1 MRAVAV
7 LCLLMLLSACSTEP
21 VLTAAVPG
29 DPPEVIQA
37 RRTLNEKLNLTPLV
51 KDVVFE
57 VNPGDARDLAYT
69 DPRDGGK
76 YYVSLFT
83 LIPGSINVEFSPGS
97 VGVESAWKVNYTDYV
112 EMHQYF
118 WLSSS
123 WSEADAQAVA
133 GALRTLSLDARQDL
147 MKTND
152 TAFEQ
157 FKQACSAY
165 IAQKAWPPMPEEAR
179 EHKVLAENAFR
190 ESDFDK
196 ALDEYTSAVGT
207 YPCWPEGWRQRAQ
220 IQGQGHYYLGAY
232 NSLRHYLYLAPDA
245 PDAQALRDQLIIWR
259 DKAGI

>member
-37 RRTLNEKLNLTPLV
+37 RRTLNEKLNLTPFV

-57 VNPGDARDLAYT
+57 VNPGDARDIAYT

-83 LIPGSINVEFSPGS
+83 LIPGSISVDFSPGS
-97 VGVESAWKVNYTDYV
+97 VNVESAWKVSYTDYV
-112 EMHQYF
+112 KMTPYF

-123 WSEADAQAVA
+123 WSQTDAQDVA
-133 GALRTLSLDARQDL
+133 QALRILSLDARQDL
-147 MKTND
+147 VKSND
-152 TAFEQ
+152 AAFGKFTQ
-157 FKQACSAY
+157 TCAAS
-165 IAQKAWPPMPEEAR
+165 IAQKTWPPMPEEAR
-179 EHKVLAENAFR
+179 EHEVLAENATR

-196 ALDEYTSAVGT
+196 ALDEYSAALQT
-207 YPCWPEGWRQRAQ
+207 YPCWPEGWRQRAL
-220 IQGQGHYYLGAY
+220 IQGQEHYYLGAY

-245 PDAQALRDQLIIWR
+245 PDANGLRDQLIIWR
-259 DKAGI
+259 DKA

>member
-1 MRAVAV
+1 MRAYVV
-7 LCLLMLLSACSTEP
+7 LFLLMLLSACSTEP

-29 DPPEVIQA
+29 DSPEVIQA

-57 VNPGDARDLAYT
+57 VKPGDPRDILYT
-69 DPRDGGK
+69 DPRNGEK
-76 YYVSLFT
+76 EYISLFT
-83 LIPGSINVEFSPGS
+83 LIPSSISVDFSPGS
-97 VGVESAWKVNYTDYV
+97 VGVESAWKVSYTDYV
-112 EMHQYF
+112 EMHPYY

-133 GALRTLSLDARQDL
+133 DALRTLSLDARQDL
-147 MKTND
+147 VKVND
-152 TAFEQ
+152 VAFEQ
-157 FKQACSAY
+157 FKQACGSY
-165 IAQKAWPPMPEEAR
+165 IAQKNWPAMPEEAR

-190 ESDFDK
+190 ESNFDK

-207 YPCWPEGWRQRAQ
+207 YPCWPEGWRQRGQ
-220 IQGQGHYYLGAY
+220 LQGQGHYYLGAY

>member
-1 MRAVAV
+1 
-7 LCLLMLLSACSTEP
+7 ACSTEP

-57 VNPGDARDLAYT
+57 VNPGDARDIAYT

-83 LIPGSINVEFSPGS
+83 LIPSSISVDFSPGS
-97 VGVESAWKVNYTDYV
+97 VNVESAWKVSYTDYV
-112 EMHQYF
+112 KMTPYF

-123 WSEADAQAVA
+123 WSQTDAQAVA
-133 GALRTLSLDARQDL
+133 EALRILSLDARQDL
-147 MKTND
+147 VKTND
-152 TAFEQ
+152 ADFQKFTQTCA
-157 FKQACSAY
+157 AP
-165 IAQKAWPPMPEEAR
+165 IAQKTWPPMPEEAR
-179 EHKVLAENAFR
+179 EHEVLAENATR

-196 ALDEYTSAVGT
+196 ALDEYTAALQA
-207 YPCWPEGWRQRAQ
+207 YPCWPEGWRQRAL
-220 IQGQGHYYLGAY
+220 IQGQEHYYLGAY
-232 NSLRHYLYLAPDA
+232 NSLRHYLDLVPDA
-245 PDAQALRDQLIIWR
+245 PDTNGLRDQLIIWR

>member
-1 MRAVAV
+1 MRAYAV
-7 LCLLMLLSACSTEP
+7 LSVLMLLSACSTEP

-37 RRTLNEKLNLTPLV
+37 RRTLNEKLNLTPFV

-57 VNPGDARDLAYT
+57 VNPGDARDIAYT

-83 LIPGSINVEFSPGS
+83 LIPGSISVDFSPGS
-97 VGVESAWKVNYTDYV
+97 VNVESAWKVSYTDYV
-112 EMHQYF
+112 KMTPYF

-123 WSEADAQAVA
+123 WSQTDAQDVA
-133 GALRTLSLDARQDL
+133 QALRILSLDARQDL
-147 MKTND
+147 VKTND
-152 TAFEQ
+152 ADFQKFTQTCA
-157 FKQACSAY
+157 AS
-165 IAQKAWPPMPEEAR
+165 IAQKTWPPMPEEAR
-179 EHKVLAENAFR
+179 EHEVLAENATR

-196 ALDEYTSAVGT
+196 ALDEYSAALQT

-220 IQGQGHYYLGAY
+220 IQGQEHYYMGAY
-232 NSLRHYLYLAPDA
+232 NSLRHYLDLAPDA
-245 PDAQALRDQLIIWR
+245 PDANGLRDQLLIWR

>member
-1 MRAVAV
+1 MRVYAV
-7 LCLLMLLSACSTEP
+7 LCLLMLLSACSTGP
-21 VLTAAVPG
+21 VLTDAVSG
-29 DPPEVIQA
+29 DSPEVIQA

-57 VNPGDARDLAYT
+57 VKPGDPRDILYT
-69 DPRDGGK
+69 DPRTGEK
-76 YYVSLFT
+76 NYVSLFT
-83 LIPGSINVEFSPGS
+83 LIPSSISVDYSPGS
-97 VGVESAWKVNYTDYV
+97 VGVESAWKVSYIDYV
-112 EMHQYF
+112 EMHPYF

-133 GALRTLSLDARQDL
+133 DALRILSLDARQDL
-147 MKTND
+147 VKVND
-152 TAFEQ
+152 TALEQ
-157 FKQACSAY
+157 FKQACGPY

-179 EHKVLAENAFR
+179 EHKVLAENAYR

-196 ALDEYTSAVGT
+196 ALDEYTAAVGV
-207 YPCWPEGWRQRAQ
+207 YPCWPEGWHQRAE